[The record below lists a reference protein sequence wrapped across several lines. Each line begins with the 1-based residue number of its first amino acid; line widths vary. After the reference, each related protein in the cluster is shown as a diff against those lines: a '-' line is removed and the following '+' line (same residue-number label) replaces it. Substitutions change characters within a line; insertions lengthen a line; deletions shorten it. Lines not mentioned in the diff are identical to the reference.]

1 MAHTTHNSQAG
12 LFSAI
17 LTAFNVQ
24 SYLLLQPPTPDPSIA
39 ILQQIS
45 SQLGSFSVSLPFVNS
60 TQSPSTNR
68 LNTNTGAAPPIPR
81 WAVWLNTLWFS
92 SLILSLTS
100 ASVGIMVKQ
109 WLNEYTSGVSG
120 TSRHA
125 ARARQHRLNNLKQW
139 RVEDIV
145 GTVPVLLQLALAF
158 FLAGLLVL
166 LWTLHVTVAAVASAL
181 VGILAAFTVATSL
194 LPLFCHSCAYLSPQA
209 RALESLWR
217 PGRFL
222 FWAYRFPCI
231 LGGLCRNALLQ
242 VANATSFTLR
252 SIRSTLTTLPSRLLE
267 RRTNTLLRWFSK
279 SCTDDTPKQTWRGRE
294 QSEISRLAADIDRQ
308 MLLEAYTATLH
319 PDALSAA
326 TVCLMGFS
334 SAHTV
339 EYFRQLHASVRAHFG
354 SQAGAIDGPLGWENP
369 HQPLWLNVLL
379 CALMEDGSPL
389 SDEEMA
395 SLSVYIS
402 GGSWPTRMQ
411 ATEAGWAIST
421 LYSMMEDKGAQRRP
435 ECPDEH
441 RLLRLR
447 GLLIGNA
454 ARKEALLT
462 NVFLQGKPGVP
473 AKDRARSRTDH
484 TVEQTSLVRIGASA
498 LISRPPPTCLP
509 STRTSTLR

>member
-1 MAHTTHNSQAG
+1 MAHTEYTLQAG

-24 SYLLLQPPTPDPSIA
+24 SYLLLQPVAPDPSIA

-45 SQLGSFSVSLPFVNS
+45 SQLGSFSISLPFVNS
-60 TQSPSTNR
+60 TQSTSTSR
-68 LNTNTGAAPPIPR
+68 LSANADVAPPIPR

-125 ARARQHRLNNLKQW
+125 ARVRQHRLNNLKQW
-139 RVEDIV
+139 RVEDFV
-145 GTVPVLLQLALAF
+145 GTVPVLLQLALGF

-181 VGILAAFTVATSL
+181 VGLLAAFTVATSL
-194 LPLFCHSCAYLSPQA
+194 LPLFCRSCAYLSPQA
-209 RALESLWR
+209 RALESVWR
-217 PGRFL
+217 PGRLL
-222 FWAYRFPCI
+222 FWAHRFPSF
-231 LGGLCRNALLQ
+231 LGDLYRSALLQ
-242 VANATSFTLR
+242 VSNATSRTLR
-252 SIRSTLTTLPSRLLE
+252 SIRSTLATSPGRLLQ
-267 RRTNTLLRWFSK
+267 RRANTLLQWLSK
-279 SCTDDTPKQTWRGRE
+279 SCTEDTPRQTWRGRE
-294 QSEISRLAADIDRQ
+294 QSEISRIAADIDRQ

-369 HQPLWLNVLL
+369 HLPLWLNVLL
-379 CALMEDGSPL
+379 CALMDEGSPL

-395 SLSVYIS
+395 SLRVYIS
-402 GGSWPTRMQ
+402 GGSWPARMQ

-421 LYSMMEDKGAQRRP
+421 LYSIMEDKGAHRRP

-454 ARKEALLT
+454 ARKEAPLT
-462 NVFLQGKPGVP
+462 NVFLQGEPGVP
-473 AKDRARSRTDH
+473 AKDPA
-484 TVEQTSLVRIGASA
+484 
-498 LISRPPPTCLP
+498 
-509 STRTSTLR
+509 